1 MPLHRVYI
9 GIGSNLGDRIAH
21 LDEAVERLK
30 RLQGVRV
37 LKRSSN
43 YLTKPEYVT
52 EQPDFFNGAVEME
65 TALTPADLLA
75 ALKAIEKDMGRV
87 PTERR
92 GPRVIDLDILL
103 YDTEVVDE
111 EDLQV
116 PHSEMHRRMFVLE
129 PLAEIAPDA
138 RHPVLGKTVRDLMRT
153 IAKRNANGVTEC

>member
-75 ALKAIEKDMGRV
+75 ALKTIEKDMGRV

-103 YDTEVVDE
+103 YDMDVVNE
-111 EDLQV
+111 EDLQI

-138 RHPVLGKTVRDLMRT
+138 RHPVLGKTVRDLMQD
-153 IAKRNANGVTEC
+153 IAKRNTNGDCH